1 MEKEEKSKIIE
12 NFRINEKD
20 SGSVEVQVALLTA
33 RINHLTEH
41 LNNHPKDFHS
51 RRGLLKMVGKRRRL
65 LRYLMNRKPDVY
77 KDLISKL
84 NLRR

>member
-1 MEKEEKSKIIE
+1 MEREEKQNIIE
-12 NFRINEKD
+12 SFRLNERD
-20 SGSVEVQVALLTA
+20 NGSVEVQIALLTS
-33 RINHLTEH
+33 RINHLTQH
-41 LNNHPKDFHS
+41 LNSNPKDFHS

-77 KDLISKL
+77 KELISKL